1 MSLLR
6 RRTYPVA
13 AVAAL
18 VGGGI
23 GHQAGIAGLWLAP
36 GVGLWVAGVAL
47 VGLVALLL
55 WPVGPSTDLASTTE
69 DAGWIEFRREL
80 RRARRGGRPL
90 TILRIAG
97 ADLPGG
103 GAGAT
108 ELGTRAR
115 ALGLRLRTVDRAW
128 VDEGSIYVLLPESSR
143 AAAEALIARIRA
155 DASEVLPELVRVATF
170 PENGLTSGAIIAAL
184 DGGVVEHVPIPI
196 RPMGGEGVVDVAP
209 IPIRA
214 IGGDAAAFAPD
225 AVFARDEERS
235 VGEAAR
241 T

>member
-1 MSLLR
+1 MSHLR
-6 RRTYPVA
+6 RRTFPLA

-36 GVGLWVAGVAL
+36 GVGLWVAGVGL

-55 WPVGPSTDLASTTE
+55 WPAAPSTDLAVTSA

-97 ADLPGG
+97 AELPG

-108 ELGTRAR
+108 DLATRAR
-115 ALGLRLRTVDRAW
+115 ALGLRLRIVDRAW
-128 VDEGSIYVLLPESSR
+128 VDDDSIYVLLPESSR
-143 AAAEALIARIRA
+143 AAAEALIARVRA
-155 DASEVLPELVRVATF
+155 DAPEELPELVRVATF

-184 DGGVVEHVPIPI
+184 DDGVVEHVPIPI
-196 RPMGGEGVVDVAP
+196 RPMGGEGVIDVAP

-214 IGGDAAAFAPD
+214 LGGDAAAFAPD
-225 AVFARDEERS
+225 AVFAPDEEFS

>member
-1 MSLLR
+1 LR
-6 RRTYPVA
+6 RRTIPVA

-23 GHQAGIAGLWLAP
+23 GHQAGIAGLSPAP
-36 GVGLWVAGVAL
+36 GVGLWVAGLGL

-55 WPVGPSTDLASTTE
+55 WPAGPSTDLAATTE
-69 DAGWIEFRREL
+69 DTGWIEFRREL
-80 RRARRGGRPL
+80 RRARRSGRLL

-97 ADLPGG
+97 AELPGS

-108 ELGTRAR
+108 DLATHAR
-115 ALGLRLRTVDRAW
+115 ALGHRLRIVDRAW
-128 VDEGSIYVLLPESSR
+128 VDDDSIYVLLPESSR

-155 DASEVLPELVRVATF
+155 DAPDQLPELVRIATF
-170 PENGLTSGAIIAAL
+170 PENGLTSGAIIATLA
-184 DGGVVEHVPIPI
+184 DGLVEHVPIPI
-196 RPMGGEGVVDVAP
+196 RSMGGEGVVDVAP
-209 IPIRA
+209 TPIRA

-225 AVFARDEERS
+225 AMFAPDDELS

>member
-1 MSLLR
+1 MR
-6 RRTYPVA
+6 RRSFAVA

-23 GHQAGIAGLWLAP
+23 GQQAGISGLGLAP
-36 GVGLWVAGVAL
+36 GLGVWIAVVGF

-55 WPVGPSTDLASTTE
+55 WPPVRSTDLAVASD

-97 ADLPGG
+97 DELPAD
-103 GAGAT
+103 GADGRT
-108 ELGTRAR
+108 DLGMHAR
-115 ALGLRLRTVDRAW
+115 ALGLRLRIVDRTW
-128 VDEGSIYVLLPESSR
+128 VDDGSIYVLLPESPR
-143 AAAEALIARIRA
+143 VAADALIERIRA
-155 DASEVLPELVRVATF
+155 DMPQELPERIRVATF

-184 DGGVVEHVPIPI
+184 NDGFVDTVPIPI
-196 RPMGGEGVVDVAP
+196 RPMVGDGVVDAVVDAVP

-214 IGGDAAAFAPD
+214 IGGDAAAAFAPD
-225 AVFARDEERS
+225 EELP
-235 VGEAAR
+235 VGEAAG

>member
-1 MSLLR
+1 LR
-6 RRTYPVA
+6 RRTFPVA

-23 GHQAGIAGLWLAP
+23 GHQAGIAGLWPAP
-36 GVGLWVAGVAL
+36 GVGLWVAGVGL

-55 WPVGPSTDLASTTE
+55 WPVGPSTDLAPTSD

-90 TILRIAG
+90 TLLRIEG
-97 ADLPGG
+97 AELRGG
-103 GAGAT
+103 GAT
-108 ELGTRAR
+108 ELGPRAR
-115 ALGLRLRTVDRAW
+115 ALGLRLRIVDRAW
-128 VDEGSIYVLLPESSR
+128 VDDGSIYVLLPESSR
-143 AAAEALIARIRA
+143 AAAEALIARIRT
-155 DASEVLPELVRVATF
+155 DAPEELPEHVRVATF

-184 DGGVVEHVPIPI
+184 DDGVVEHVPIPI
-196 RPMGGEGVVDVAP
+196 RPMGGEGVVDVAS

-225 AVFARDEERS
+225 AVFARDEDRS
-235 VGEAAR
+235 VGEAAG